1 MNKQKNNPLNK
12 ARTIKND
19 EFYTLYGDIEKELRH
34 YYSEFEN
41 KIIYCNC
48 DGISS
53 NFVKYFINNF
63 KQLRLKKLI
72 ATNYITRQTSLFDDI
87 ELEKPIL
94 ITYDGITKS
103 VCNLK
108 SDGSF
113 SSKECI
119 DILKQSNIVITNP
132 PFSLFREFFDLL
144 TKHEKRFLIL
154 GNINAIKYRNI
165 FPMFM
170 NNKIWLG
177 YNNAGM
183 KFNVLNQEKL
193 QNVRAI
199 WYTNLKTGKKNGFI
213 PLHKKFNPKY
223 YETFDNYINIININK
238 TSDIPIDYKGIM
250 AVPISF
256 FIKYNSEQF
265 EILGMDYD
273 IKNSLS
279 RLKNPK
285 WTGRF
290 DNGFINGG
298 YIYSRVLIKH
308 KLNK

>member
-12 ARTIKND
+12 AKVIKND
-19 EFYTLYGDIEKELRH
+19 EFYTLYEDVEKELC
-34 YYSEFEN
+34 YYSSEFEN

-63 KQLRLKKLI
+63 NQLRLKKLI
-72 ATNYITRQTSLFDDI
+72 ATNYITRQTSLFDDT
-87 ELEKPIL
+87 ELKKPIL

-119 DILKQSNIVITNP
+119 DILKQSDIVITNP

-144 TKHEKRFLIL
+144 TKHEKQFLIL

-170 NNKIWLG
+170 NNNIWLG

-199 WYTNLKTGKKNGFI
+199 WYTNLKTGKKNCFI
-213 PLHKKFNPKY
+213 TLHKKFNPKY

-238 TSDIPIDYKGIM
+238 TSEIPINYKGIM

-256 FIKYNSEQF
+256 LIKYNPEQF
-265 EILGMDYD
+265 EILGMDYE
-273 IKNSLS
+273 IKNSLF

-298 YIYSRVLIKH
+298 YMYSRVLIKH